1 MKNNMWFFIACVLVF
16 FVGYNMNDV
25 AVSFPRYKVAV
36 IDVPEVLSKSSEI
49 QALKRSQNKEMEE
62 LNTLISKAQN
72 ELLNEHDRTK
82 LIQKESVYRQQIE
95 AKKQTMDKEYNS
107 KLAKINDNIK
117 SLISKEAKKSN
128 YNLVLPTGIV
138 LSGGDDITDD
148 IVKHIK

>member
-1 MKNNMWFFIACVLVF
+1 MKNNIWFIIACVLVF

-36 IDVPEVLSKSSEI
+36 IDVPEVLSQSSEI
-49 QALKRSQNKEMEE
+49 QALKRSQDKEMEE

-72 ELLNEHDRTK
+72 ELLNEHDRNK
-82 LIQKESVYRQQIE
+82 LLQKESEYRKQIE

-117 SLISKEAKKSN
+117 LLISKEAKKSN

-138 LSGGDDITDD
+138 LSGGDDITDN
-148 IVKHIK
+148 IVKQIK